1 MRKSIAILAVVGIG
15 IYVAFSSVYTVSEVE
30 QVIITQFGKPVG
42 EPVTSAGLKLKVPF
56 IQDVNPI
63 DKRVLE
69 WDGNPSDMPTKDK
82 LYISVDLFARWRITE
97 PLQYFLRLRDE
108 RSAQSRL
115 DDILGSETRNAV
127 AKHELIEIIRT
138 TKDRVPLRDARLTDA
153 ERDLGSLVPIQ
164 KGRKLVEQEIFAA
177 AAEKVRVFGIELLDI
192 RFKRIN
198 YNESVR
204 PKIYDR
210 MISERRQIAERFLS
224 EGNGEAARIRGNRV
238 RDLNKIQSE
247 AYRQVEE
254 IRGVADAKATEIYAR
269 AYNQSPE
276 AADFYEF
283 TRTMQAYKT
292 IIARPEHHP
301 GPFHG
306 QRSVQVPE
314 GHGPRWRRR
323 LSPGFRRKPMTMIA
337 RHRRLTCAWPGRSRV
352 QGIDYKRVV
361 VCRLPGCSSPERGA
375 FGEELVVAHVV

>member
-1 MRKSIAILAVVGIG
+1 MSQGKLIAGVVALGAVV
-15 IYVAFSSVYTVSEVE
+15 YVLMSSIYTVSEVE
-30 QVIITQFGKPVG
+30 QMIITQFGKPVG
-42 EPVTSAGLKLKVPF
+42 EPVTTAGLKVKVPF
-56 IQDVNPI
+56 IQQVNPI

-69 WDGNPSDMPTKDK
+69 WDGPPSDMPTKDK
-82 LYISVDLFARWRITE
+82 LYISVDLFARWRITD

-138 TKDRVPLRDARLTDA
+138 TKDRVPLRDALLTEA
-153 ERDLGSLVPIQ
+153 EQALDMGALVPIQ
-164 KGRKLVEQEIFAA
+164 KGRKLVEQEIFEEAA
-177 AAEKVRVFGIELLDI
+177 KKVEVFGIELLDI

-198 YNESVR
+198 YNQSVR

-254 IRGVADAKATEIYAR
+254 IRGVADAKATEIYAD

-276 AADFYEF
+276 AAAFYEF
-283 TRTMQAYKT
+283 TRTMQSYES
-292 IIARPEHHP
+292 IISDRTTLI
-301 GPFHG
+301 
-306 QRSVQVPE
+306 
-314 GHGPRWRRR
+314 
-323 LSPGFRRKPMTMIA
+323 LSTDSDMFKFLKGMDSAGDVET
-337 RHRRLTCAWPGRSRV
+337 
-352 QGIDYKRVV
+352 D
-361 VCRLPGCSSPERGA
+361 
-375 FGEELVVAHVV
+375 

>member
-1 MRKSIAILAVVGIG
+1 MSRISRIAIIAVLGIG
-15 IYVAFSSVYTVSEVE
+15 FYVSMSAIYTVSEVE
-30 QVIITQFGKPVG
+30 QMIITQFGKPVG
-42 EPVTSAGLKLKVPF
+42 VPVTSAGLKFKMPF

-69 WDGNPSDMPTKDK
+69 WDGSPSDMPTKDK
-82 LYISVDLFARWRITE
+82 LYISVDLYARWRITD

-138 TKDRVPLRDARLTDA
+138 TKDRVPLRDALLTDA
-153 ERDLGSLVPIQ
+153 ERELKMGTLVPIQ
-164 KGRKLVEQEIFAA
+164 KGRQLVEQEIFAEA
-177 AAEKVRVFGIELLDI
+177 AGKVRVFGIELLDI

-198 YNESVR
+198 YNQSVR

-254 IRGVADAKATEIYAR
+254 IRGMADAKATEIYAS
-269 AYNQSPE
+269 AYNKSPE
-276 AADFYEF
+276 AVAFYEF
-283 TRTMQAYKT
+283 TRTMQSYKS
-292 IIARPEHHP
+292 IISENTTLVLSTDSDLFKFLK
-301 GPFHG
+301 GI
-306 QRSVQVPE
+306 SQVAGEATP
-314 GHGPRWRRR
+314 
-323 LSPGFRRKPMTMIA
+323 A
-337 RHRRLTCAWPGRSRV
+337 
-352 QGIDYKRVV
+352 
-361 VCRLPGCSSPERGA
+361 GA
-375 FGEELVVAHVV
+375 AGANR

>member
-1 MRKSIAILAVVGIG
+1 MNRIALIALVAVLGIG
-15 IYVAFSSVYTVSEVE
+15 TYVSMSSIYTVSEVK
-30 QVIITQFGKPVG
+30 QAIITQFGKPVG
-42 EPVTSAGLKLKVPF
+42 EPVTTAGLKFKVPF

-63 DKRVLE
+63 EKRVLE

-82 LYISVDLFARWRITE
+82 LYISVDLFARWRITD

-138 TKDRVPLRDARLTDA
+138 TKDRVPLRDTLLTEA
-153 ERDLGSLVPIQ
+153 EREQDIGSLVPIQ
-164 KGRKLVEQEIFAA
+164 KGRMLVEQEIFAA
-177 AAEKVRVFGIELLDI
+177 AAEKVQVFGIELLDI

-254 IRGVADAKATEIYAR
+254 IRGAADAKATEIYAR

-276 AADFYEF
+276 AVEFYEF
-283 TRTMQAYKT
+283 TRTMQSYKT
-292 IIARPEHHP
+292 IIAENTTLVLSTGSDLFKFLKGMAPDGVVDP
-301 GPFHG
+301 AK
-306 QRSVQVPE
+306 RS
-314 GHGPRWRRR
+314 G
-323 LSPGFRRKPMTMIA
+323 
-337 RHRRLTCAWPGRSRV
+337 
-352 QGIDYKRVV
+352 D
-361 VCRLPGCSSPERGA
+361 ER
-375 FGEELVVAHVV
+375 

>member
-1 MRKSIAILAVVGIG
+1 MKIGMTIIAGIAVAAVVT
-15 IYVAFSSVYTVSEVE
+15 ASSAVYTVGEVE
-30 QVIITQFGKPVG
+30 QAIITQFGKPVG
-42 EPVTSAGLKLKVPF
+42 EPITSAGLKLKLPF
-56 IQDVNPI
+56 IQVVNRI
-63 DKRVLE
+63 DRRVLE

-82 LYISVDLFARWRITE
+82 LYISVDLFARWKITD

-138 TKDRVPLRDARLTDA
+138 TKGRTPLRDTLLTDEEVA
-153 ERDLGSLVPIQ
+153 QDIGALVPIQ
-164 KGRKLVEQEIFAA
+164 KGRALVEREIFEA

-224 EGNGEAARIRGNRV
+224 EGNGEAARIRGNRM

-247 AYRQVEE
+247 AYRAVEE
-254 IRGVADAKATEIYAR
+254 IRGVADASAAAIYAA
-269 AYNQSPE
+269 AYNTSAQAVE
-276 AADFYEF
+276 FYEF
-283 TRTMQAYKT
+283 TRTMQAYKDMISGGT
-292 IIARPEHHP
+292 TLVLTTDSDLFKFLRGMEAGTSADSDIPP
-301 GPFHG
+301 GSG
-306 QRSVQVPE
+306 ASTV
-314 GHGPRWRRR
+314 
-323 LSPGFRRKPMTMIA
+323 A
-337 RHRRLTCAWPGRSRV
+337 
-352 QGIDYKRVV
+352 
-361 VCRLPGCSSPERGA
+361 ER
-375 FGEELVVAHVV
+375 

>member
-1 MRKSIAILAVVGIG
+1 MSKSIRIITLVLLGI
-15 IYVAFSSVYTVSEVE
+15 VLFVLTSSIYTVNERE
-30 QVIITQFGKPVG
+30 QMIITQFGKPVG
-42 EPVTSAGLKLKVPF
+42 EPVTTAGLKVKIPF
-56 IQDVNPI
+56 IQEVNPI

-69 WDGNPSDMPTKDK
+69 WDGSPSDMPTKDK
-82 LYISVDLFARWRITE
+82 LYISVDLFARWRIVD

-138 TKDRVPLRDARLTDA
+138 TKDRIPLRDSLLAGSQQ
-153 ERDLGSLVPIQ
+153 EVKMGSLVPIK
-164 KGRKLVEQEIFAA
+164 KGRRMVEAEIFNA
-177 AAEKVRVFGIELLDI
+177 AAEKVEVFGIELLDI

-198 YNESVR
+198 YNQSVR

-254 IRGVADAKATEIYAR
+254 IRGVADAKATEIYAS

-276 AADFYEF
+276 AVAFYEF
-283 TRTMQAYKT
+283 TRTMQSYQS
-292 IIARPEHHP
+292 IIT
-301 GPFHG
+301 
-306 QRSVQVPE
+306 SNTTLV
-314 GHGPRWRRR
+314 
-323 LSPGFRRKPMTMIA
+323 LSTDSDLFKFLKEM
-337 RHRRLTCAWPGRSRV
+337 
-352 QGIDYKRVV
+352 
-361 VCRLPGCSSPERGA
+361 SPEEDA
-375 FGEELVVAHVV
+375 N

>member
-1 MRKSIAILAVVGIG
+1 MSKGMKIGSLVFLGIA
-15 IYVAFSSVYTVSEVE
+15 AFVLFSAVYTVNEV
-30 QVIITQFGKPVG
+30 QQMIITQFGKPVG
-42 EPVTSAGLKLKVPF
+42 DPITTAGLKIKIPF
-56 IQDVNPI
+56 IQEVNPI

-69 WDGNPSDMPTKDK
+69 WDGSPSDMPTKDK
-82 LYISVDLFARWRITE
+82 LYISVDLFARWRIVD

-138 TKDRVPLRDARLTDA
+138 TKDRVPLRDSLLTGA
-153 ERDLGSLVPIQ
+153 QQEAKMGSLVPIH
-164 KGRKLVEQEIFAA
+164 KGRKLVEKEIFDA

-198 YNESVR
+198 YNQSVR

-247 AYRQVEE
+247 AYREVEE

-276 AADFYEF
+276 AVEFYEF
-283 TRTMQAYKT
+283 TRTMQAYQD
-292 IIARPEHHP
+292 IIE
-301 GPFHG
+301 
-306 QRSVQVPE
+306 SNSTLI
-314 GHGPRWRRR
+314 
-323 LSPGFRRKPMTMIA
+323 LSTDSDLFKFLKGMNPDGDVDK
-337 RHRRLTCAWPGRSRV
+337 
-352 QGIDYKRVV
+352 
-361 VCRLPGCSSPERGA
+361 
-375 FGEELVVAHVV
+375 

>member
-1 MRKSIAILAVVGIG
+1 MKRIKPIAILLALVIG
-15 IYVAFSSVYTVSEVE
+15 TYVLISTIYTVSEVE

-42 EPVTSAGLKLKVPF
+42 APVTSAGLKFRVPF
-56 IQDVNPI
+56 VQDVNPI

-82 LYISVDLFARWRITE
+82 LYISVDLFARWRITD

-138 TKDRVPLRDARLTDA
+138 TRDRVPLRDAILTDD
-153 ERDLGSLVPIQ
+153 EKKLDMGSLVPIH
-164 KGRKLVEQEIFAA
+164 KGRKLVEKEIFAA
-177 AAEKVRVFGIELLDI
+177 AAQKVRVFGIELLDI

-198 YNESVR
+198 YNQSVR
-204 PKIYDR
+204 PKIYER

-247 AYRQVEE
+247 AYRAVEE
-254 IRGVADAKATEIYAR
+254 IRGVADAKATEIYAK
-269 AYNQSPE
+269 AYNQSRQAVE
-276 AADFYEF
+276 FYEF
-283 TRTMQAYKT
+283 TRTMQAYRSV
-292 IIARPEHHP
+292 IAQNTTLILSTESDLFKFLKGMTP
-301 GPFHG
+301 GPR
-306 QRSVQVPE
+306 QR
-314 GHGPRWRRR
+314 PRR
-323 LSPGFRRKPMTMIA
+323 A
-337 RHRRLTCAWPGRSRV
+337 RGEVASR
-352 QGIDYKRVV
+352 
-361 VCRLPGCSSPERGA
+361 
-375 FGEELVVAHVV
+375 

>member
-1 MRKSIAILAVVGIG
+1 VNQPVGIALVALLALG
-15 IYVAFSSVYTVSEVE
+15 IYVVSSSIYTVSEVE
-30 QVIITQFGKPVG
+30 QMIITQFGKPVG
-42 EPVTSAGLKLKVPF
+42 EPVTDAGLKVKIPF
-56 IQDVNPI
+56 VQEVNPI

-82 LYISVDLFARWRITE
+82 LYISVDLFARWRIID

-138 TKDRVPLRDARLTDA
+138 TKDRVPLRDAVLTETELELDM
-153 ERDLGSLVPIQ
+153 GSLVPIQ
-164 KGRKLVEQEIFAA
+164 KGRKLVEEEIFNA

-198 YNESVR
+198 YNDSVR

-254 IRGVADAKATEIYAR
+254 IRGVADAKASEIYAS
-269 AYNQSPE
+269 AYNQSPQSVS
-276 AADFYEF
+276 FHEF
-283 TRTMQAYKT
+283 TRTMQSYKPILGDDT
-292 IIARPEHHP
+292 TLVLSTNSDLFKFLKGMAPEAD
-301 GPFHG
+301 GA
-306 QRSVQVPE
+306 SAE
-314 GHGPRWRRR
+314 
-323 LSPGFRRKPMTMIA
+323 
-337 RHRRLTCAWPGRSRV
+337 SR
-352 QGIDYKRVV
+352 
-361 VCRLPGCSSPERGA
+361 
-375 FGEELVVAHVV
+375 

>member
-1 MRKSIAILAVVGIG
+1 MSATKLVTILAVFGIG
-15 IYVAFSSVYTVSEVE
+15 AFVLMSSIYTVSEVE
-30 QVIITQFGKPVG
+30 QAIITQFGKPVG
-42 EPVTSAGLKLKVPF
+42 TPVTAAGLKIKVPF
-56 IQDVNPI
+56 IQDVNLI

-69 WDGNPSDMPTKDK
+69 WDGSPSDMPTKDK
-82 LYISVDLFARWRITE
+82 LYVSVDLFARWRIVD
-97 PLQYFLRLRDE
+97 PLQYFLRLHDE

-138 TKDRVPLRDARLTDA
+138 TKDRVPLRDTLATDA
-153 ERDLGSLVPIQ
+153 GRELHVGSLVPIQ
-164 KGRKLVEQEIFAA
+164 KGRKVVEQEIFAEA
-177 AAEKVRVFGIELLDI
+177 AAKIRVFGMELLDI

-254 IRGVADAKATEIYAR
+254 IRGAADAKATEIYAK

-276 AADFYEF
+276 SVAFYEF
-283 TRTMQAYKT
+283 TRTMQSYKS
-292 IIARPEHHP
+292 IIAENTTLVLSTDSDLFKFLKGMTPNGDAVP
-301 GPFHG
+301 AP
-306 QRSVQVPE
+306 RS
-314 GHGPRWRRR
+314 GDNR
-323 LSPGFRRKPMTMIA
+323 
-337 RHRRLTCAWPGRSRV
+337 
-352 QGIDYKRVV
+352 
-361 VCRLPGCSSPERGA
+361 
-375 FGEELVVAHVV
+375 

>member
-1 MRKSIAILAVVGIG
+1 MNKLTPVAALVVLVIG
-15 IYVAFSSVYTVSEVE
+15 ILVLGNSIYTVSEVE
-30 QVIITQFGKPVG
+30 QMIITQFGKPVG
-42 EPVTSAGLKLKVPF
+42 VPVTTAGLKIKVPF
-56 IQDVNPI
+56 IQELNPI

-82 LYISVDLFARWRITE
+82 LYISVDLFARWRIIE

-138 TKDRVPLRDARLTDA
+138 TKDREPLRDTLLTDA
-153 ERDLGSLVPIQ
+153 ERKLDMGALVPIQ
-164 KGRKLVEQEIFAA
+164 KGRQLVEQEIFAA

-238 RDLNKIQSE
+238 RELNKIQSE

-254 IRGVADAKATEIYAR
+254 IRGVADAKATEIYAK
-269 AYNQSPE
+269 AYNQSRE
-276 AADFYEF
+276 AVEFYEF
-283 TRTMQAYKT
+283 TRTMQAYKS
-292 IIARPEHHP
+292 IIADNTTLI
-301 GPFHG
+301 
-306 QRSVQVPE
+306 
-314 GHGPRWRRR
+314 
-323 LSPGFRRKPMTMIA
+323 LSTDSDMFKFLKGMT
-337 RHRRLTCAWPGRSRV
+337 P
-352 QGIDYKRVV
+352 KN
-361 VCRLPGCSSPERGA
+361 
-375 FGEELVVAHVV
+375 

>member
-1 MRKSIAILAVVGIG
+1 MNRTGQIILLGVVAIG
-15 IYVAFSSVYTVSEVE
+15 AFAGLNSLYTVSEVE

-42 EPVTSAGLKLKVPF
+42 QPVTSAGLKVKLPF
-56 IQDVNPI
+56 IQEVNPI
-63 DKRVLE
+63 ERRVLE
-69 WDGNPSDMPTKDK
+69 WDGSPADMPTKDK
-82 LYISVDLFARWRITE
+82 LYISVDLFARWRITD

-127 AKHELIEIIRT
+127 AKHELIEIVRT
-138 TKDRVPLRDARLTDA
+138 TRDRVPLRDALLAPVKPELDM
-153 ERDLGSLVPIQ
+153 GSLVPIQ
-164 KGRKLVEQEIFAA
+164 KGRKLVEQEIHTA

-238 RDLNKIQSE
+238 RELNKIQSE

-254 IRGVADAKATEIYAR
+254 IRGVADAKATGIYSS
-269 AYNQSPE
+269 AYNQSRE
-276 AADFYEF
+276 SVEFYEF

-292 IIARPEHHP
+292 IISEHTTLVLSTDSDIFKFLKGMAPSGARA
-301 GPFHG
+301 
-306 QRSVQVPE
+306 SA
-314 GHGPRWRRR
+314 RR
-323 LSPGFRRKPMTMIA
+323 PAATP
-337 RHRRLTCAWPGRSRV
+337 
-352 QGIDYKRVV
+352 
-361 VCRLPGCSSPERGA
+361 
-375 FGEELVVAHVV
+375 

>member
-1 MRKSIAILAVVGIG
+1 MNKGIKVGGLVILALAVFVLMS
-15 IYVAFSSVYTVSEVE
+15 AVYTVNEV
-30 QVIITQFGKPVG
+30 QQMIITQFGKPVG
-42 EPVTSAGLKLKVPF
+42 EPVTTAGLKIKVPF
-56 IQDVNPI
+56 IQEVNPI

-69 WDGNPSDMPTKDK
+69 WDGSPSDMPTKDK
-82 LYISVDLFARWRITE
+82 LYISVDLFARWRIVD

-138 TKDRVPLRDARLTDA
+138 TKDRIPLRDSTLTGA
-153 ERDLGSLVPIQ
+153 QQELTMGSLVPIH
-164 KGRKLVEQEIFAA
+164 KGRKLVEAEIFNA
-177 AAEKVRVFGIELLDI
+177 AAEKVKVFGIELLDI

-198 YNESVR
+198 YNQSVR

-247 AYRQVEE
+247 AYREVEE
-254 IRGVADAKATEIYAR
+254 IRGVADAKATEIYAK

-276 AADFYEF
+276 SVEFYEF
-283 TRTMQAYKT
+283 TRTMQSYKSIIANNTT
-292 IIARPEHHP
+292 IILSTHSDMFKFLK
-301 GPFHG
+301 GMN
-306 QRSVQVPE
+306 SVKSTD
-314 GHGPRWRRR
+314 G
-323 LSPGFRRKPMTMIA
+323 K
-337 RHRRLTCAWPGRSRV
+337 
-352 QGIDYKRVV
+352 
-361 VCRLPGCSSPERGA
+361 
-375 FGEELVVAHVV
+375 

>member
-1 MRKSIAILAVVGIG
+1 MKISQIAILVIVVIG
-15 IYVAFSSVYTVSEVE
+15 SYVVMSSVYTVNEVE
-30 QVIITQFGKPVG
+30 QMIITQFGKPVG
-42 EPVTSAGLKLKVPF
+42 EPVTTAGLKFKVPF
-56 IQDVNPI
+56 IQEVNPI

-82 LYISVDLFARWRITE
+82 LYISVDLFARWRITD

-115 DDILGSETRNAV
+115 DDILGSETRNAI

-138 TKDRVPLRDARLTDA
+138 TKDRVPLLDTFLTDA
-153 ERDLGSLVPIQ
+153 ERKLDMGSLVPIQ
-164 KGRKLVEQEIFAA
+164 KGRKMVEQEIFAA

-254 IRGVADAKATEIYAR
+254 IRGVADAKATEIYAK
-269 AYNQSPE
+269 AYNQSAVAVE
-276 AADFYEF
+276 FYEF
-283 TRTMQAYKT
+283 TRTMQAYKS
-292 IIARPEHHP
+292 IIANDTTL
-301 GPFHG
+301 
-306 QRSVQVPE
+306 V
-314 GHGPRWRRR
+314 
-323 LSPGFRRKPMTMIA
+323 LSTDSDLFKFLKGMNP
-337 RHRRLTCAWPGRSRV
+337 
-352 QGIDYKRVV
+352 
-361 VCRLPGCSSPERGA
+361 
-375 FGEELVVAHVV
+375 

>member
-1 MRKSIAILAVVGIG
+1 MKTSHLAVLAALGLG
-15 IYVAFSSVYTVSEVE
+15 IYVLMSSIYTVSEVE
-30 QVIITQFGKPVG
+30 QMIITQFGKPVG
-42 EPVTSAGLKLKVPF
+42 SPVTSAGLKVKVPF
-56 IQDVNPI
+56 VQEVNPI

-82 LYISVDLFARWRITE
+82 LYISVDLFARWRITD

-138 TKDRVPLRDARLTDA
+138 TKDRVPLRDAILTET
-153 ERDLGSLVPIQ
+153 ERKLDMGSLVPIQ
-164 KGRKLVEQEIFAA
+164 KGRKLVEQEIFTA
-177 AAEKVRVFGIELLDI
+177 AAEKVQVFGIELLDI

-198 YNESVR
+198 YNVSVR

-254 IRGVADAKATEIYAR
+254 IRGVADAKATEIYAK

-276 AADFYEF
+276 AVAFYEF
-283 TRTMQAYKT
+283 TRTMQSYKS
-292 IIARPEHHP
+292 IIAENTTLVLSTDSDLFKFLKSMSA
-301 GPFHG
+301 GG
-306 QRSVQVPE
+306 GGVSVQHS
-314 GHGPRWRRR
+314 G
-323 LSPGFRRKPMTMIA
+323 A
-337 RHRRLTCAWPGRSRV
+337 
-352 QGIDYKRVV
+352 KR
-361 VCRLPGCSSPERGA
+361 
-375 FGEELVVAHVV
+375 

>member
-1 MRKSIAILAVVGIG
+1 MKNVKQFVVLAVLFGGLFVLMNSI
-15 IYVAFSSVYTVSEVE
+15 YTVDEVE
-30 QVIITQFGKPVG
+30 QAIITQFGKPVG
-42 EPVTSAGLKLKVPF
+42 EPVVEAGLKFKVPF
-56 IQDVNPI
+56 IQEVNPI

-69 WDGNPSDMPTKDK
+69 WDGPPSDMPTKDK
-82 LYISVDLFARWRITE
+82 LYISVDLFARWKIVD

-138 TKDRVPLRDARLTDA
+138 SKDRIPLRDTILTST
-153 ERDLGSLVPIQ
+153 EQEQNMGSLVPIK

-177 AAEKVRVFGIELLDI
+177 ASEKVGVFGIELLDI

-247 AYRQVEE
+247 AYREVEE
-254 IRGVADAKATEIYAR
+254 IRGLADAKATEIYAT
-269 AYNQSPE
+269 AYNQSPQAVE
-276 AADFYEF
+276 FYEF
-283 TRTMQAYKT
+283 TRTMASYPS
-292 IIARPEHHP
+292 IIGKSTTLVLSTNSDLFKFLKGMTPET
-301 GPFHG
+301 
-306 QRSVQVPE
+306 E
-314 GHGPRWRRR
+314 
-323 LSPGFRRKPMTMIA
+323 
-337 RHRRLTCAWPGRSRV
+337 
-352 QGIDYKRVV
+352 
-361 VCRLPGCSSPERGA
+361 
-375 FGEELVVAHVV
+375 

>member
-1 MRKSIAILAVVGIG
+1 MKSIKQLVLLSFLITGGFILL
-15 IYVAFSSVYTVSEVE
+15 SSIYTVDEVE

-42 EPVTSAGLKLKVPF
+42 EPVVEAGLKFKIPF
-56 IQDVNPI
+56 IQEVNPI

-69 WDGNPSDMPTKDK
+69 WDGPPSDMPTKDK
-82 LYISVDLFARWRITE
+82 LYISVDLFARWRIVD

-138 TKDRVPLRDARLTDA
+138 SKDRVPLLDTTVLGDAVLSSPEQKSNMGA
-153 ERDLGSLVPIQ
+153 LVPIE
-164 KGRKLVEQEIFAA
+164 KGRKLVEQEIFSA
-177 AAEKVRVFGIELLDI
+177 AAEKVGVFGIELLDI

-254 IRGVADAKATEIYAR
+254 IRGLADAKATEIYAR
-269 AYNQSPE
+269 AYNQSPQSVE
-276 AADFYEF
+276 FYEF
-283 TRTMQAYKT
+283 TRTMASYPAMIGEST
-292 IIARPEHHP
+292 TL
-301 GPFHG
+301 
-306 QRSVQVPE
+306 V
-314 GHGPRWRRR
+314 
-323 LSPGFRRKPMTMIA
+323 LSTDSDLFKFLKGMAPNTDMP
-337 RHRRLTCAWPGRSRV
+337 L
-352 QGIDYKRVV
+352 Q
-361 VCRLPGCSSPERGA
+361 
-375 FGEELVVAHVV
+375 

>member
-1 MRKSIAILAVVGIG
+1 MSNIKQLAVVAVLGIG
-15 IYVAFSSVYTVSEVE
+15 AYVTMSSIYTVNEVE

-42 EPVTSAGLKLKVPF
+42 EPVTAAGLKVKIPF
-56 IQDVNPI
+56 IQEVNPI

-82 LYISVDLFARWRITE
+82 LYISVDLFARWRITD

-138 TKDRVPLRDARLTDA
+138 TKDRVPLRDTFLTDA
-153 ERDLGSLVPIQ
+153 EQKLDMGALVPIQ
-164 KGRKLVEQEIFAA
+164 KGRKLVEQEIYAA

-198 YNESVR
+198 YNDSVR

-224 EGNGEAARIRGNRV
+224 EGNGEAARILGNRV
-238 RDLNKIQSE
+238 RELNKIQSE

-254 IRGVADAKATEIYAR
+254 IRGLADAKATEIYAK

-276 AADFYEF
+276 SVAFYEF
-283 TRTMQAYKT
+283 TRTMQSYKS
-292 IIARPEHHP
+292 IIAQNTTLVLSTDSDLFKFLKGMNPQGVVGSP
-301 GPFHG
+301 P
-306 QRSVQVPE
+306 RS
-314 GHGPRWRRR
+314 GNTR
-323 LSPGFRRKPMTMIA
+323 
-337 RHRRLTCAWPGRSRV
+337 
-352 QGIDYKRVV
+352 
-361 VCRLPGCSSPERGA
+361 
-375 FGEELVVAHVV
+375 